1 MGGGGGGES
10 ESAYSVFIPTGTPS
24 LCYHYQTSV
33 QIGVNLGERQILISV
48 SYSRNF
54 PGIDSVS
61 RMNSV
66 CWGSLWR
73 REILMWMHNC
83 TVIQN
88 LYIIADQNYGC
99 WVLLR
104 PCNSLFLFWSFDF
117 ILYIFLMK
125 IRRNEKKKNLLVRIP
140 YISNSDFS
148 VMSDNRTQNHMP
160 TYQLLD

>member
-1 MGGGGGGES
+1 MPKVADHGRSISIKFGSMMGGGGGGES

-66 CWGSLWR
+66 CWGSL
-73 REILMWMHNC
+73 
-83 TVIQN
+83 
-88 LYIIADQNYGC
+88 
-99 WVLLR
+99 
-104 PCNSLFLFWSFDF
+104 
-117 ILYIFLMK
+117 
-125 IRRNEKKKNLLVRIP
+125 
-140 YISNSDFS
+140 
-148 VMSDNRTQNHMP
+148 
-160 TYQLLD
+160 